1 VLGRCDDDHMR
12 GECCSSDDD
21 DNRSRSCVGQVN
33 ASGFNAFQSPNFEP
47 LVEVGVEIE
56 VYWDRILLPPENAE
70 YEAR

>member
-1 VLGRCDDDHMR
+1 MCAARQY
-12 GECCSSDDD
+12 ECCSSDDD
-21 DNRSRSCVGQVN
+21 DNRSRSCVGRRTAQVN